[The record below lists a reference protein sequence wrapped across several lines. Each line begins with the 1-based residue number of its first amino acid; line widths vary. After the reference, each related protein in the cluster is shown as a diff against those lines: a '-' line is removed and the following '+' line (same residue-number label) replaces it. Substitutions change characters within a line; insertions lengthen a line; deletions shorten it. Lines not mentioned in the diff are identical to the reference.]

1 MMLTWARMRALGVS
15 ALGVA
20 VFWLLGLPLPFLLG
34 PLAACLLAA
43 LAGLRMQ
50 DAGRLGI
57 GMRAILGVAVGAS
70 ITPELLG
77 RLPAMALSLALVP
90 LFVGL
95 IGTIGYMFF
104 RKYCGYD
111 PATAYY
117 CAMPGGFQDMVL
129 FGQEAGANI
138 RTLALVH
145 ATRVAMIV
153 SVAPFLI
160 TGLWGVPLTN
170 APGEPAADMALD
182 QFALMVVAAIAGW
195 VIAKR
200 IGLFG
205 APILGPLILAG
216 ILSMS
221 GLLTTRPPAE
231 AIIAAQF
238 FIGLG
243 IGAQYVG
250 VTWPELR
257 RDVLAGAKFMVV
269 LAVMTLIFAEGVA
282 LAGLA
287 PSLESFLAFAPGGQ
301 AEMVVLT
308 LVAGADLAFVITHHL
323 ARIILVILGAPLVA
337 HLMRDH
343 SNSDK

>member
-1 MMLTWARMRALGVS
+1 MLTWPRIQALGI
-15 ALGVA
+15 AATGVA
-20 VFWLLGLPLPFLLG
+20 IFWLLGLPLPFLLG

-50 DAGRLGI
+50 DTGRLGV

-77 RLPAMALSLALVP
+77 RLPEMAYSVALVP
-90 LFVGL
+90 LFVIL
-95 IGTIGYMFF
+95 IGAIGYVFF

-129 FGQEAGANI
+129 FGQEAGANV
-138 RTLALVH
+138 RTLALIH
-145 ATRVAMIV
+145 ATRVAIIV

-170 APGEPAADMALD
+170 APGAPVADMALD
-182 QFALMVVAAIAGW
+182 QFALMAFAAIAGW
-195 VIAKR
+195 IIAKR

-257 RDVLAGAKFMVV
+257 RDVLAGAKFMVF
-269 LAVMTLIFAEGVA
+269 LAVITLIFAEGVA

-287 PSLESFLAFAPGGQ
+287 PSLEAFLAFAPGGQ

-323 ARIILVILGAPLVA
+323 ARIVLVILGAPIIA
-337 HLMRDH
+337 RLMRRH
-343 SNSDK
+343 EGGGR

>member
-1 MMLTWARMRALGVS
+1 MLTWARIRALGVS
-15 ALGVA
+15 AGGVA

-43 LAGLRMQ
+43 LAGVRMQ
-50 DAGRLGI
+50 DTGRLGI

-77 RLPAMALSLALVP
+77 RLPEMALSIALVP
-90 LFVGL
+90 LFVVL
-95 IGTIGYMFF
+95 IGALGYGFF
-104 RKYCGYD
+104 RRYYGYD

-129 FGQEAGANI
+129 FGQEAGANV

-145 ATRVAMIV
+145 ATRVAIIV

-170 APGEPAADMALD
+170 APGEPAADMNWD
-182 QFALMVVAAIAGW
+182 QIALMAFAAVAGW
-195 VIAKR
+195 LIAKR
-200 IGLFG
+200 INLFG
-205 APILGPLILAG
+205 AAILGPLILAG
-216 ILSMS
+216 ILSMT

-250 VTWPELR
+250 VTLSELR
-257 RDVLAGAKFMVV
+257 RDVLAGAKFMIV
-269 LAVMTLIFAEGVA
+269 LAAITLIFAEGVA
-282 LAGLA
+282 LTGLA
-287 PSLESFLAFAPGGQ
+287 PSLEAFLAFAPGGQ

-323 ARIILVILGAPLVA
+323 ARIVLVILGAPLVA
-337 HLMRDH
+337 RLMRNH
-343 SNSDK
+343 ERHNR

>member
-1 MMLTWARMRALGVS
+1 MLTWARIRALGI
-15 ALGVA
+15 AAIGVA
-20 VFWLLGLPLPFLLG
+20 VFWALGLPLPFLLG

-43 LAGLRMQ
+43 LAGIRMQ
-50 DAGRLGI
+50 DTGRLGVA
-57 GMRAILGVAVGAS
+57 MRTILGVAVGTS

-77 RLPAMALSLALVP
+77 RLPEMALSVALVP
-90 LFVGL
+90 LFIAL
-95 IGTIGYMFF
+95 IGGLGYAFF
-104 RKYCGYD
+104 RRYCGYD

-129 FGQEAGANI
+129 FGQEAGANV

-145 ATRVAMIV
+145 ATRVAIIV

-160 TGLWGVPLTN
+160 TGLWGVPLSN
-170 APGEPAADMALD
+170 APGMPAAEMALD
-182 QFALMVVAAIAGW
+182 QLSLMVFAGLAGW
-195 VIAKR
+195 GIAKR

-205 APILGPLILAG
+205 ASILGPLILAG

-250 VTWPELR
+250 VTWPELH
-257 RDVLAGAKFMVV
+257 RDVLAGAKFMVF
-269 LAVMTLIFAEGVA
+269 LAVVTLIFAEGVA
-282 LAGLA
+282 FTGFA
-287 PSLESFLAFAPGGQ
+287 PSLEAFLAFAPGGQ

-308 LVAGADLAFVITHHL
+308 LVAGADLAFVVTHHM

-337 HLMRDH
+337 YLMRDH